1 MRFRDKL
8 SSAAQKNSSLLCV
21 GLDPDP
27 ARVAGGDAASFLCA
41 IVEATS
47 DLVCAYKPNLAFYEQ
62 MGETGYAALRA
73 VLRAIPD
80 HIPVLADAKRGDIGH
95 TAAAYASALFDEW
108 GFDAATVNPY
118 LGGDAIEPFV
128 EYADRGIFIVCR
140 TSNPGARDLQDLSVS
155 GSEGPRPLYQAV
167 AELAKQWNSRGNVGL
182 VAGATYPD
190 ELGEL
195 RRLCPEMPF
204 LVPGVGAQAGDLAK
218 AVRAGLDADG
228 GGILVNASRKVLYAS
243 QETGQGTDFAAAAR
257 REALAIR
264 DAIEAERSAV
274 RAGPPA

>member
-1 MRFRDKL
+1 
-8 SSAAQKNSSLLCV
+8 
-21 GLDPDP
+21 
-27 ARVAGGDAASFLCA
+27 
-41 IVEATS
+41 
-47 DLVCAYKPNLAFYEQ
+47 
-62 MGETGYAALRA
+62 
-73 VLRAIPD
+73 
-80 HIPVLADAKRGDIGH
+80 
-95 TAAAYASALFDEW
+95 

-155 GSEGPRPLYQAV
+155 GPEGPRPLYQAV

-182 VAGATYPD
+182 VTGATYPD

-243 QETGQGTDFAAAAR
+243 QGTDFAEAAR

>member
-1 MRFRDKL
+1 MRFREKL
-8 SSAAQKNSSLLCV
+8 NSAAQKNSSLLCV

-27 ARVAGGDAASFLCA
+27 ARMAGVDAASFLCA

-62 MGETGYAALRA
+62 MGEAGYAALRA

-140 TSNPGARDLQDLSVS
+140 TSNPGARDLQDLIVS
-155 GSEGPRPLYQAV
+155 GSGNPRPLYQAV
-167 AELAKQWNSRGNVGL
+167 AELAKEWNSRGNVGL
-182 VAGATYPD
+182 VTGATYPD

-195 RRLCPEMPF
+195 RQLCPEMPF

-243 QETGQGTDFAAAAR
+243 QESGQGADFAEAAR

-264 DAIEAERSAV
+264 DAIESERSAV

>member
-1 MRFRDKL
+1 MRFREKL
-8 SSAAQKNSSLLCV
+8 NSAAQKNSSLLCV

-27 ARVAGGDAASFLCA
+27 ARMAGVDAASFLCA

-62 MGETGYAALRA
+62 MGEAGYTVLRA

-140 TSNPGARDLQDLSVS
+140 TSNPGARDLQDLIVS
-155 GSEGPRPLYQAV
+155 GSENPRPLYQAV
-167 AELAKQWNSRGNVGL
+167 AELAKEWNSRGNVGL
-182 VAGATYPD
+182 VTGATYPD

-195 RRLCPEMPF
+195 RQLCPEMPF

-243 QETGQGTDFAAAAR
+243 QESGQGADFAEAAR

-264 DAIEAERSAV
+264 DAIESERSAV

>member
-1 MRFRDKL
+1 MRFREKL
-8 SSAAQKNSSLLCV
+8 NSAAQKNSSLLCV

-27 ARVAGGDAASFLCA
+27 ARVDIGDTASFLCA

-62 MGETGYAALRA
+62 MGEAGYAALRA
-73 VLRAIPD
+73 VMRAIPD
-80 HIPVLADAKRGDIGH
+80 HIPVLADGKRGDIGH

-118 LGGDAIEPFV
+118 LGGDAVEPFV

-182 VAGATYPD
+182 VTGATYPD

-195 RRLCPEMPF
+195 RQLCPEMPF
-204 LVPGVGAQAGDLAK
+204 LIPGVGAQAGDLAK

-243 QETGQGTDFAAAAR
+243 QETGQGTGFAEAAR

-264 DAIEAERSAV
+264 DAIEAERSAA
-274 RAGPPA
+274 RAGPAA